1 LDIED
6 LPTESALGLKWDV
19 EEDAFVWE
27 LDSEALVRAQRKALT
42 RRGVLAVV
50 SSLFDPLGMIAP
62 YVMKAKLLLQ
72 ELCRRKLEWDEE
84 INESEKKQW
93 LRWLRSL
100 NTVFE
105 I

>member
-1 LDIED
+1 
-6 LPTESALGLKWDV
+6 
-19 EEDAFVWE
+19 
-27 LDSEALVRAQRKALT
+27 
-42 RRGVLAVV
+42 
-50 SSLFDPLGMIAP
+50 
-62 YVMKAKLLLQ
+62 MKAKLLLQ

-93 LRWLRSL
+93 LRWLRWL